1 MITYQST
8 RGSKRELSVEDVIL
22 SGVADDKGL
31 YLPNSTTL
39 ENLSNLTQEDL
50 SYEDFVKTIFI
61 SLDKNSAKYVEDLS
75 IYPGFENSP
84 EPVLKEIEENKYVME
99 LFHGPT
105 KSFKDYALQPLGAI
119 ANRRLDELDKRG
131 LVLVATSGD
140 TGSAA
145 IQAVKDSENIDVLKN
160 KPIKGYIQ
168 IIKIIIASFIAIIIF
183 AIITGQSVAYY
194 ISGLGALTAVLLLV
208 FQDTILSFVASVQ
221 IGQNDIIKIGDW
233 IEVPEFGADG
243 DVVDIA
249 LHTVKVQNWDKTITT
264 IPTSK
269 IVNTSVKN
277 WRAMSE
283 YGGRRIKR
291 SILIDISSI
300 KFLTAEETVELQK
313 LSPIKSYISEKNE
326 ELEEFNKLNSES
338 SNQLETRR
346 LTNIG
351 TFRAYVENYLKQSQ
365 NLNTDTMTFLVRQ
378 LPSSPEGVPIEIYTF
393 TNTTEWVAY
402 EKIQSDIFDHLF
414 AILPKFGLRV
424 FQSGVIEAVA
434 MKNLPFNQL
443 DE

>member
-1 MITYQST
+1 MDNLLNSDATT
-8 RGSKRELSVEDVIL
+8 ALIL
-22 SGVADDKGL
+22 LGILIV
-31 YLPNSTTL
+31 
-39 ENLSNLTQEDL
+39 
-50 SYEDFVKTIFI
+50 SYGILRSIFFPAVK
-61 SLDKNSAKYVEDLS
+61 K
-75 IYPGFENSP
+75 
-84 EPVLKEIEENKYVME
+84 
-99 LFHGPT
+99 
-105 KSFKDYALQPLGAI
+105 I
-119 ANRRLDELDKRG
+119 ANRTSTFIDDLFLDKKFLNRLSYVVVFIVFNILTATPEFSVDLFNNVIVSRLIDAAFALLVG
-131 LVLVATSGD
+131 LTILEVLSVFNK
-140 TGSAA
+140 
-145 IQAVKDSENIDVLKN
+145 ISEKIDVLKN
-160 KPIKGYIQ
+160 RPIKGYIQ
-168 IIKIIIASFIAIIIF
+168 ILKIIISAFVVIIIF
-183 AIITGQSVAYY
+183 AIVTGQSVAYY

-291 SILIDISSI
+291 SLLIDISSI
-300 KFLTAEETVELQK
+300 KFLTAKEISELEK
-313 LSPIKSYISEKNE
+313 LAPLKDYISFKNN
-326 ELEEFNKLNSES
+326 ELSEFNASIENPDNSI
-338 SNQLETRR
+338 ETRK

-351 TFRAYVENYLKQSQ
+351 TYRAYVESYLKQNS
-365 NLNTDTMTFLVRQ
+365 NLNTETMTFIVRQ
-378 LPSSPEGVPIEIYTF
+378 LPSSPEGVPLEIYTF
-393 TNTTEWVAY
+393 TNTTEWEAY

-424 FQSGVIEAVA
+424 FQNGLLEAVA
-434 MKNLPFNQL
+434 VKNLPFNQL

>member
-1 MITYQST
+1 MDNLLNSDATTALILLGILIVSYGILRSIFFPAVKKLANKTST
-8 RGSKRELSVEDVIL
+8 FIDDLFLDKKFLNRLSYVVVFIVFNILTATPEFSVDLFNNVIVSRLIDAAFALLVGLTILEVLSVFN
-22 SGVADDKGL
+22 K
-31 YLPNSTTL
+31 
-39 ENLSNLTQEDL
+39 
-50 SYEDFVKTIFI
+50 I
-61 SLDKNSAKYVEDLS
+61 SEK
-75 IYPGFENSP
+75 
-84 EPVLKEIEENKYVME
+84 
-99 LFHGPT
+99 
-105 KSFKDYALQPLGAI
+105 
-119 ANRRLDELDKRG
+119 
-131 LVLVATSGD
+131 
-140 TGSAA
+140 
-145 IQAVKDSENIDVLKN
+145 IDVLKN
-160 KPIKGYIQ
+160 RPIKGYIQ
-168 IIKIIIASFIAIIIF
+168 ILKIIISAFVVIIIF
-183 AIITGQSVAYY
+183 AIVTGQSVAYY

-291 SILIDISSI
+291 SLLIDISSI
-300 KFLTAEETVELQK
+300 KFLTAKEISELEK
-313 LSPIKSYISEKNE
+313 LAPLKDYISFKNN
-326 ELEEFNKLNSES
+326 ELSEFNASIENPDNSI
-338 SNQLETRR
+338 ETRK

-351 TFRAYVENYLKQSQ
+351 TYRAYVESYLKQNS
-365 NLNTDTMTFLVRQ
+365 NLNTETMTFIVRQ
-378 LPSSPEGVPIEIYTF
+378 LPSSPEGVPLEIYTF
-393 TNTTEWVAY
+393 TNTTEWEAY

-424 FQSGVIEAVA
+424 FQNGLLEAVA
-434 MKNLPFNQL
+434 VKNLPFNQL

>member
-1 MITYQST
+1 MDNLLNSEATTALILLGILIVTYGILRSIFFPAVKKLANRTST
-8 RGSKRELSVEDVIL
+8 FIDDLFLDKKFLNRLSYVIVFIIFNILTATPEFSIDLFNNVIVSRLIDAAFALLVGLTILEVLSVFN
-22 SGVADDKGL
+22 K
-31 YLPNSTTL
+31 
-39 ENLSNLTQEDL
+39 
-50 SYEDFVKTIFI
+50 I
-61 SLDKNSAKYVEDLS
+61 SEK
-75 IYPGFENSP
+75 
-84 EPVLKEIEENKYVME
+84 
-99 LFHGPT
+99 
-105 KSFKDYALQPLGAI
+105 
-119 ANRRLDELDKRG
+119 
-131 LVLVATSGD
+131 
-140 TGSAA
+140 
-145 IQAVKDSENIDVLKN
+145 IDVLKDR
-160 KPIKGYIQ
+160 PIKGYIQ
-168 IIKIIIASFIAIIIF
+168 ILKIIISAFVVIIIF
-183 AIITGQSVAYY
+183 AIVTGQSVAYY

-291 SILIDISSI
+291 SLLIDISSI
-300 KFLTAEETVELQK
+300 KFLTPKEISELEK
-313 LSPIKSYISEKNE
+313 LAPLKDYISFKNN
-326 ELEEFNKLNSES
+326 ELSEFNASIENPD
-338 SNQLETRR
+338 NNIETRK

-351 TFRAYVENYLKQSQ
+351 TYRAYIESYLKQNS
-365 NLNTDTMTFLVRQ
+365 NLNTETMTFLVRQ
-378 LPSSPEGVPIEIYTF
+378 LPSSPEGVPLEIYTF
-393 TNTTEWVAY
+393 TNTTEWEAY

-424 FQSGVIEAVA
+424 FQNGLLEAVA
-434 MKNLPFNQL
+434 VKNLPFNQL

>member
-1 MITYQST
+1 MDNLLNSDATT
-8 RGSKRELSVEDVIL
+8 ALIL
-22 SGVADDKGL
+22 LGILIV
-31 YLPNSTTL
+31 
-39 ENLSNLTQEDL
+39 
-50 SYEDFVKTIFI
+50 SYGILRSIFFPAVK
-61 SLDKNSAKYVEDLS
+61 K
-75 IYPGFENSP
+75 
-84 EPVLKEIEENKYVME
+84 
-99 LFHGPT
+99 
-105 KSFKDYALQPLGAI
+105 I
-119 ANRRLDELDKRG
+119 ANRTSTFIDDLFLDKKFLNRLSYVVVFIVFNILTATQEFSIDLFNNVIVSRLIDAAFALLVG
-131 LVLVATSGD
+131 LTILEVLSVFNK
-140 TGSAA
+140 
-145 IQAVKDSENIDVLKN
+145 ISEKIDVLKN
-160 KPIKGYIQ
+160 RPIKGYIQ
-168 IIKIIIASFIAIIIF
+168 ILKIIISAFVVIIIF
-183 AIITGQSVAYY
+183 AIVTGQSVAYY

-291 SILIDISSI
+291 SLLIDISSI
-300 KFLTAEETVELQK
+300 KFLTAKEISELEK
-313 LSPIKSYISEKNE
+313 LAPLKDYISFKNN
-326 ELEEFNKLNSES
+326 ELSEFNASIENPDNSI
-338 SNQLETRR
+338 ETRK

-351 TFRAYVENYLKQSQ
+351 TYRAYVESYLKQNS
-365 NLNTDTMTFLVRQ
+365 NLNTETMTFIVRQ
-378 LPSSPEGVPIEIYTF
+378 LPSSPEGVPLEIYTF
-393 TNTTEWVAY
+393 TNTTEWEAY

-424 FQSGVIEAVA
+424 FQNGLLEAVA
-434 MKNLPFNQL
+434 VKNLPFNQL

>member
-1 MITYQST
+1 MDNLLNSEATTTFILFGILIVSYGILRSIFFPAVKKLANRTST
-8 RGSKRELSVEDVIL
+8 FIDDLFLDKKFLNKLSYVAVFIIFNILTATPEFSIDLFKNVIVSRLIDAAFALLVGLTILEVLSVFN
-22 SGVADDKGL
+22 K
-31 YLPNSTTL
+31 
-39 ENLSNLTQEDL
+39 
-50 SYEDFVKTIFI
+50 I
-61 SLDKNSAKYVEDLS
+61 SEK
-75 IYPGFENSP
+75 
-84 EPVLKEIEENKYVME
+84 
-99 LFHGPT
+99 
-105 KSFKDYALQPLGAI
+105 
-119 ANRRLDELDKRG
+119 
-131 LVLVATSGD
+131 
-140 TGSAA
+140 
-145 IQAVKDSENIDVLKN
+145 IDVLKDR
-160 KPIKGYIQ
+160 PIKGYIQ
-168 IIKIIIASFIAIIIF
+168 ILKIIISAFVVIIIF
-183 AIITGQSVAYY
+183 AIVTGQSVAYY

-291 SILIDISSI
+291 SLLIDISSI
-300 KFLTAEETVELQK
+300 KFLTAKEISELEK
-313 LSPIKSYISEKNE
+313 LAPLKDYISFKNN
-326 ELEEFNKLNSES
+326 ELSEFNASIENTD
-338 SNQLETRR
+338 NNIETRK

-351 TFRAYVENYLKQSQ
+351 TYRAYVESYLKQNS
-365 NLNTDTMTFLVRQ
+365 NLNTETMTFLVRQ
-378 LPSSPEGVPIEIYTF
+378 LPSSPEGVPLEIYTF
-393 TNTTEWVAY
+393 TKTTEWEAY

-424 FQSGVIEAVA
+424 FQNGLLEAVA
-434 MKNLPFNQL
+434 VKNLPFNQL

>member
-1 MITYQST
+1 MFNLTTNDVKNLFILLGILLGVYIALRLLVFPTIKKLATKTSTYLDDLFLDKKFLNRFSY
-8 RGSKRELSVEDVIL
+8 VIVFVVFNFL
-22 SGVADDKGL
+22 RSA
-31 YLPNSTTL
+31 
-39 ENLSNLTQEDL
+39 EQFNLSFLESEIFTRLLDALFSLAVGLTVLELLTVLNKL
-50 SYEDFVKTIFI
+50 SE
-61 SLDKNSAKYVEDLS
+61 S
-75 IYPGFENSP
+75 IES
-84 EPVLKEIEENKYVME
+84 
-99 LFHGPT
+99 
-105 KSFKDYALQPLGAI
+105 
-119 ANRRLDELDKRG
+119 
-131 LVLVATSGD
+131 
-140 TGSAA
+140 
-145 IQAVKDSENIDVLKN
+145 LKN

-168 IIKIIIASFIAIIIF
+168 IVKIIVTSFIAIIVF
-183 AIITGQSVAYY
+183 AIVTGQSVAYY
-194 ISGLGALTAVLLLV
+194 ISGLGALTAVLLLI

-233 IEVPEFGADG
+233 IEVQEFGADG

-291 SILIDISSI
+291 SLLIDISSI
-300 KFLTAEETVELQK
+300 KFLNNTELKELEKIAPLKKYITSKIEEVDK
-313 LSPIKSYISEKNE
+313 FNNSISESDTSQE
-326 ELEEFNKLNSES
+326 I
-338 SNQLETRR
+338 RR

-351 TFRAYVENYLKQSQ
+351 TYRAYVESYLKQNS

-393 TNTTEWVAY
+393 TNTTEWVKY
-402 EKIQSDIFDHLF
+402 EQIQSDIFDHLF

-424 FQSGVIEAVA
+424 FQNGLLEAVA
-434 MKNLPFNQL
+434 MKNLPFNQI

>member
-1 MITYQST
+1 MFNLTTNDLTNLLILFGILLGVYFVLRIFIYPTTKKLASKTSTYMDDLFLDKKFLNRFSY
-8 RGSKRELSVEDVIL
+8 VIIFVIFNFL
-22 SGVADDKGL
+22 RSA
-31 YLPNSTTL
+31 
-39 ENLSNLTQEDL
+39 EQFNLSFLESEIFTRLLDALFSLAVGLTVLELLTVLNKL
-50 SYEDFVKTIFI
+50 SE
-61 SLDKNSAKYVEDLS
+61 S
-75 IYPGFENSP
+75 IES
-84 EPVLKEIEENKYVME
+84 
-99 LFHGPT
+99 
-105 KSFKDYALQPLGAI
+105 
-119 ANRRLDELDKRG
+119 
-131 LVLVATSGD
+131 
-140 TGSAA
+140 
-145 IQAVKDSENIDVLKN
+145 LKN
-160 KPIKGYIQ
+160 KPIKGYVQ
-168 IIKIIIASFIAIIIF
+168 IVKIIVTSFIAIIIF

-194 ISGLGALTAVLLLV
+194 ISGLGALTAVLLLI

-291 SILIDISSI
+291 SLLIDISSI
-300 KFLTAEETVELQK
+300 KFLNKTEL
-313 LSPIKSYISEKNE
+313 E
-326 ELEEFNKLNSES
+326 ELEKIAPLKKYITSKIEEVDRFNNSISES
-338 SNQLETRR
+338 DNSQEIRR

-351 TFRAYVENYLKQSQ
+351 TYRAYVESYLKQNS

-393 TNTTEWVAY
+393 TNTTEWVKY
-402 EKIQSDIFDHLF
+402 EQIQSDIFDHLF

-424 FQSGVIEAVA
+424 FQNGLLEAVA
-434 MKNLPFNQL
+434 MKNLPFNQI

>member
-1 MITYQST
+1 MFNLTTNDVTNLLVLLGILLGVYIALRLFVFPTIKKLASKTSTYLDDLFLDKKFLNKFSY
-8 RGSKRELSVEDVIL
+8 VIVFVVFNFL
-22 SGVADDKGL
+22 RSA
-31 YLPNSTTL
+31 
-39 ENLSNLTQEDL
+39 EQFNLSFLE
-50 SYEDFVKTIFI
+50 SEIFI
-61 SLDKNSAKYVEDLS
+61 RLLDALFSLAVGLTVLELLTVLNKLS
-75 IYPGFENSP
+75 ES
-84 EPVLKEIEENKYVME
+84 IE
-99 LFHGPT
+99 
-105 KSFKDYALQPLGAI
+105 S
-119 ANRRLDELDKRG
+119 
-131 LVLVATSGD
+131 
-140 TGSAA
+140 
-145 IQAVKDSENIDVLKN
+145 LKN
-160 KPIKGYIQ
+160 KPIKGYVQ
-168 IIKIIIASFIAIIIF
+168 IVKIIVTSFIAIIIF

-194 ISGLGALTAVLLLV
+194 ISGLGALTAVLLLI

-233 IEVPEFGADG
+233 IEVSEFGADG

-291 SILIDISSI
+291 SLLIDISSI
-300 KFLTAEETVELQK
+300 KFLNKTEL
-313 LSPIKSYISEKNE
+313 E
-326 ELEEFNKLNSES
+326 ELEEIAPLKKYITSKIEEVDKFNNSISGSDTSQEI
-338 SNQLETRR
+338 RR

-351 TFRAYVENYLKQSQ
+351 TYRAYVESYLKQNS

-393 TNTTEWVAY
+393 TNTTEWVKY
-402 EKIQSDIFDHLF
+402 EQIQSDIFDHLF

-424 FQSGVIEAVA
+424 FQTGLIEAVA
-434 MKNLPFNQL
+434 MKNLPFNQI

>member
-1 MITYQST
+1 MDNLINSDATTALILLGILIVSYGILRSIFFPAVKKLANRTST
-8 RGSKRELSVEDVIL
+8 FIDDLFLDKKFLNRLSYVVVFIVFNILTATPEFSIDLVSNVIVSRLIDAAFALLVGLTILEVLSVFN
-22 SGVADDKGL
+22 K
-31 YLPNSTTL
+31 
-39 ENLSNLTQEDL
+39 
-50 SYEDFVKTIFI
+50 I
-61 SLDKNSAKYVEDLS
+61 SEK
-75 IYPGFENSP
+75 
-84 EPVLKEIEENKYVME
+84 
-99 LFHGPT
+99 
-105 KSFKDYALQPLGAI
+105 
-119 ANRRLDELDKRG
+119 
-131 LVLVATSGD
+131 
-140 TGSAA
+140 
-145 IQAVKDSENIDVLKN
+145 IDVLKDR
-160 KPIKGYIQ
+160 PIKGYIQ
-168 IIKIIIASFIAIIIF
+168 ILKIIISAFVVIIIF
-183 AIITGQSVAYY
+183 AIVTGQSVAYY

-291 SILIDISSI
+291 SLLIDISSI
-300 KFLTAEETVELQK
+300 KFLTAKEISELEK
-313 LSPIKSYISEKNE
+313 LAPLKNYISFKNN
-326 ELEEFNKLNSES
+326 ELSEFNASIENPD
-338 SNQLETRR
+338 NNIETRK

-351 TFRAYVENYLKQSQ
+351 TYRAYVESYLKQNS
-365 NLNTDTMTFLVRQ
+365 NLNTETMTFLVRQ
-378 LPSSPEGVPIEIYTF
+378 LPSSPEGVPLEIYTF
-393 TNTTEWVAY
+393 TNTTEWEAY

-424 FQSGVIEAVA
+424 FQNGLLEAVA
-434 MKNLPFNQL
+434 VKNLPFNQL

>member
-1 MITYQST
+1 MFNLTTNDVTNLLILLGILLGVYIALRLFVFPTIKKLASKTSTYLDDLFLDKKFLNKFSY
-8 RGSKRELSVEDVIL
+8 VIVFVVFNFL
-22 SGVADDKGL
+22 RSA
-31 YLPNSTTL
+31 
-39 ENLSNLTQEDL
+39 EQFNLSFLE
-50 SYEDFVKTIFI
+50 SEIFI
-61 SLDKNSAKYVEDLS
+61 RLLDALFSLAVGLTVLELLTVLNKLS
-75 IYPGFENSP
+75 ES
-84 EPVLKEIEENKYVME
+84 IE
-99 LFHGPT
+99 
-105 KSFKDYALQPLGAI
+105 S
-119 ANRRLDELDKRG
+119 
-131 LVLVATSGD
+131 
-140 TGSAA
+140 
-145 IQAVKDSENIDVLKN
+145 LKN
-160 KPIKGYIQ
+160 KPIKGYVQ
-168 IIKIIIASFIAIIIF
+168 IVKIIVTSFIAIIIF

-194 ISGLGALTAVLLLV
+194 ISGLGALTAVLLLI

-233 IEVPEFGADG
+233 IEVSEFGADG

-291 SILIDISSI
+291 SLLIDISSI
-300 KFLTAEETVELQK
+300 KFLNKTEL
-313 LSPIKSYISEKNE
+313 E
-326 ELEEFNKLNSES
+326 ELEEIAPLKKYITSKIEEVDKFNNSISGSDTPQEI
-338 SNQLETRR
+338 RR

-351 TFRAYVENYLKQSQ
+351 TYRAYVESYLKQNS

-393 TNTTEWVAY
+393 TNTTEWVKY
-402 EKIQSDIFDHLF
+402 EQIQSDIFDHLF

-424 FQSGVIEAVA
+424 FQTGLIEAVA
-434 MKNLPFNQL
+434 MKNLPFNQI

>member
-1 MITYQST
+1 MDSLLNSEATTALILLGILIVTYGILRSIFFPTVKKLANRTST
-8 RGSKRELSVEDVIL
+8 FIDDLFLDKKFLNRLSYVILFIIFNILTATPEFNIDLFSNVIVSRLIDAAFALLVGLTILEVLSVFN
-22 SGVADDKGL
+22 K
-31 YLPNSTTL
+31 
-39 ENLSNLTQEDL
+39 
-50 SYEDFVKTIFI
+50 I
-61 SLDKNSAKYVEDLS
+61 SEK
-75 IYPGFENSP
+75 
-84 EPVLKEIEENKYVME
+84 
-99 LFHGPT
+99 
-105 KSFKDYALQPLGAI
+105 
-119 ANRRLDELDKRG
+119 
-131 LVLVATSGD
+131 
-140 TGSAA
+140 
-145 IQAVKDSENIDVLKN
+145 IDVLKDR
-160 KPIKGYIQ
+160 PIKGYIQ
-168 IIKIIIASFIAIIIF
+168 ILKIIISAFVVIIIF
-183 AIITGQSVAYY
+183 AIVTGQSVAYY

-291 SILIDISSI
+291 SLLIDISSI
-300 KFLTAEETVELQK
+300 KFLTAKEISELEK
-313 LSPIKSYISEKNE
+313 LAPLKDYISFKNN
-326 ELEEFNKLNSES
+326 ELSEFNASIENTD
-338 SNQLETRR
+338 NNIETRK
-346 LTNIG
+346 LTNVG
-351 TFRAYVENYLKQSQ
+351 TYRAYVESYLKQNS
-365 NLNTDTMTFLVRQ
+365 NLNTETMTFLVRQ
-378 LPSSPEGVPIEIYTF
+378 LPSSPEGVPLEIYTF
-393 TNTTEWVAY
+393 TNTTEWEAY

-424 FQSGVIEAVA
+424 FQNGLLEAVA
-434 MKNLPFNQL
+434 VKNLPFNQL

>member
-1 MITYQST
+1 MFNLTTNDITNLFVLFGILLGVYIALRLFVFPTIKKLASKTST
-8 RGSKRELSVEDVIL
+8 YLDDLFLDKKFLNRFSYVIVFVVFNFL
-22 SGVADDKGL
+22 KSA
-31 YLPNSTTL
+31 
-39 ENLSNLTQEDL
+39 EQFNLSFLESEIFTRLLDALFSLAVGLTVLELLTVLNKL
-50 SYEDFVKTIFI
+50 SE
-61 SLDKNSAKYVEDLS
+61 S
-75 IYPGFENSP
+75 IES
-84 EPVLKEIEENKYVME
+84 
-99 LFHGPT
+99 
-105 KSFKDYALQPLGAI
+105 
-119 ANRRLDELDKRG
+119 
-131 LVLVATSGD
+131 
-140 TGSAA
+140 
-145 IQAVKDSENIDVLKN
+145 LKN
-160 KPIKGYIQ
+160 KPIKGYVQ
-168 IIKIIIASFIAIIIF
+168 IVKIIVTSFIAIIIF
-183 AIITGQSVAYY
+183 AIVTGQSVAYY
-194 ISGLGALTAVLLLV
+194 ISGLGALTAVLLLI

-291 SILIDISSI
+291 SLLIDISSI
-300 KFLTAEETVELQK
+300 KFLN
-313 LSPIKSYISEKNE
+313 KNE
-326 ELEEFNKLNSES
+326 IEELVKLAPLKKYITSKIEEVDQYNSSIAES
-338 SNQLETRR
+338 DNSQEIRR

-351 TFRAYVENYLKQSQ
+351 TYRAYVENYLKQNS

-393 TNTTEWVAY
+393 TNTTEWVKY
-402 EKIQSDIFDHLF
+402 EQIQSDIFDHLF

-424 FQSGVIEAVA
+424 FQNGLLEAVA
-434 MKNLPFNQL
+434 MKNLPFNQI

>member
-1 MITYQST
+1 MFNLTTNDVTNLFVLFGILLGVYVALRLFVFPTIKKLASKTSTYLDDLFLDKKFLNRFSY
-8 RGSKRELSVEDVIL
+8 VIVFVVFNFL
-22 SGVADDKGL
+22 KSA
-31 YLPNSTTL
+31 
-39 ENLSNLTQEDL
+39 EQFNLSFLESEIFTRLLDALFSLAVGLTVLELLTVLNKL
-50 SYEDFVKTIFI
+50 SE
-61 SLDKNSAKYVEDLS
+61 S
-75 IYPGFENSP
+75 IES
-84 EPVLKEIEENKYVME
+84 
-99 LFHGPT
+99 
-105 KSFKDYALQPLGAI
+105 
-119 ANRRLDELDKRG
+119 
-131 LVLVATSGD
+131 
-140 TGSAA
+140 
-145 IQAVKDSENIDVLKN
+145 LKN
-160 KPIKGYIQ
+160 KPIKGYVQ
-168 IIKIIIASFIAIIIF
+168 IVKIIVTSFIAIIIF
-183 AIITGQSVAYY
+183 AIVTGQSVAYY
-194 ISGLGALTAVLLLV
+194 ISGLGALTAVLLLI

-291 SILIDISSI
+291 SLLIDISSI
-300 KFLTAEETVELQK
+300 KFLN
-313 LSPIKSYISEKNE
+313 KNE
-326 ELEEFNKLNSES
+326 IEELVKLAPLKKYITSKIEEVDQYNSSIAES
-338 SNQLETRR
+338 DNSQEIRR

-351 TFRAYVENYLKQSQ
+351 TYRAYVESYLKQNS
-365 NLNTDTMTFLVRQ
+365 NLNTETMTFLVRQ

-393 TNTTEWVAY
+393 TNTTEWVKY
-402 EKIQSDIFDHLF
+402 EQIQSDIFDHLF

-424 FQSGVIEAVA
+424 FQNGLLEAVA
-434 MKNLPFNQL
+434 MKNLPFNQI

>member
-1 MITYQST
+1 MFNLTTNDVTNLFVLLGILFGVYIALRLFVFPTIKKLASKTSTYLDDLFLDKKFLNRFSYVIVFVVFNFLQSA
-8 RGSKRELSVEDVIL
+8 EQF
-22 SGVADDKGL
+22 
-31 YLPNSTTL
+31 
-39 ENLSNLTQEDL
+39 NLSFLE
-50 SYEDFVKTIFI
+50 SEIFI
-61 SLDKNSAKYVEDLS
+61 RL
-75 IYPGFENSP
+75 
-84 EPVLKEIEENKYVME
+84 
-99 LFHGPT
+99 
-105 KSFKDYALQPLGAI
+105 LGALFSL
-119 ANRRLDELDKRG
+119 AVGLTVLEL
-131 LVLVATSGD
+131 LTVLN
-140 TGSAA
+140 
-145 IQAVKDSENIDVLKN
+145 KLSESIESLKN
-160 KPIKGYIQ
+160 KPIKGYVQ
-168 IIKIIIASFIAIIIF
+168 IVKIIVTSFIAIIIF
-183 AIITGQSVAYY
+183 AIVTGQSVAYY
-194 ISGLGALTAVLLLV
+194 ISGLGALTAVLLLI

-233 IEVPEFGADG
+233 IEVQEFGADG

-291 SILIDISSI
+291 SLLIDISSI
-300 KFLTAEETVELQK
+300 KFLN
-313 LSPIKSYISEKNE
+313 KNE
-326 ELEEFNKLNSES
+326 IEELVKLAPLKKYITSKIEEVDQYNNSIAES
-338 SNQLETRR
+338 NNSQEIRR

-351 TFRAYVENYLKQSQ
+351 TYRAYVESYLKQNS

-393 TNTTEWVAY
+393 TNTTEWVKY
-402 EKIQSDIFDHLF
+402 EQIQSDIFDHLF

-424 FQSGVIEAVA
+424 YQNGLLEAVA
-434 MKNLPFNQL
+434 MKNLPFNQI

>member
-1 MITYQST
+1 MDNLLNSEATTTLILLGILIVSYGILRSIFFPAVKKLANRTST
-8 RGSKRELSVEDVIL
+8 FIDDLFLDKKFLNRLSYVVVFIVFNILTATAEFSIDLFSNVIVSRLIDAAFALLVGLTILEVLSVFN
-22 SGVADDKGL
+22 K
-31 YLPNSTTL
+31 
-39 ENLSNLTQEDL
+39 
-50 SYEDFVKTIFI
+50 I
-61 SLDKNSAKYVEDLS
+61 SEK
-75 IYPGFENSP
+75 
-84 EPVLKEIEENKYVME
+84 
-99 LFHGPT
+99 
-105 KSFKDYALQPLGAI
+105 
-119 ANRRLDELDKRG
+119 
-131 LVLVATSGD
+131 
-140 TGSAA
+140 
-145 IQAVKDSENIDVLKN
+145 IDVLKDR
-160 KPIKGYIQ
+160 PIKGYIQ
-168 IIKIIIASFIAIIIF
+168 ILKIIISAFVVIIIF
-183 AIITGQSVAYY
+183 AIVTGQSVAYY

-291 SILIDISSI
+291 SLLIDISSI
-300 KFLTAEETVELQK
+300 KFLTPKEISELEK
-313 LSPIKSYISEKNE
+313 LAPLKEYISFKNN
-326 ELEEFNKLNSES
+326 ELSEFNASIENPD
-338 SNQLETRR
+338 NNIETRK

-351 TFRAYVENYLKQSQ
+351 TYRAYIESYLKQNS
-365 NLNTDTMTFLVRQ
+365 NLNTETMTFLVRQ
-378 LPSSPEGVPIEIYTF
+378 LPSSPEGVPLEIYTF
-393 TNTTEWVAY
+393 TNTTEWEAY

-424 FQSGVIEAVA
+424 FQNGLLEAVA
-434 MKNLPFNQL
+434 VKNLPFNQL

>member
-1 MITYQST
+1 MDNLLNSDATTALILLGILIVSYGILRSIFFPAVKKLANKTST
-8 RGSKRELSVEDVIL
+8 FIDDLFLDKKFLNRLSYVVVFIVFNILTATPEFSIDLVSNVIVSRLIDAAFALLVGLTILEVLSVFN
-22 SGVADDKGL
+22 K
-31 YLPNSTTL
+31 
-39 ENLSNLTQEDL
+39 
-50 SYEDFVKTIFI
+50 I
-61 SLDKNSAKYVEDLS
+61 SEK
-75 IYPGFENSP
+75 
-84 EPVLKEIEENKYVME
+84 
-99 LFHGPT
+99 
-105 KSFKDYALQPLGAI
+105 
-119 ANRRLDELDKRG
+119 
-131 LVLVATSGD
+131 
-140 TGSAA
+140 
-145 IQAVKDSENIDVLKN
+145 IDVLKDR
-160 KPIKGYIQ
+160 PIKGYIQ
-168 IIKIIIASFIAIIIF
+168 ILKIIISAFVVIIIF
-183 AIITGQSVAYY
+183 AIVTGQSVAYY

-291 SILIDISSI
+291 SLLIDISSI
-300 KFLTAEETVELQK
+300 KFLTAKEISELEK
-313 LSPIKSYISEKNE
+313 LAPLKDYISFKNN
-326 ELEEFNKLNSES
+326 ELSEFNASIENPD
-338 SNQLETRR
+338 NNIETRK

-351 TFRAYVENYLKQSQ
+351 TYRAYVESYLKQNS
-365 NLNTDTMTFLVRQ
+365 NLNTETMTFLVRQ
-378 LPSSPEGVPIEIYTF
+378 LPSSPEGVPLEIYTF
-393 TNTTEWVAY
+393 TNTTEWEAY

-424 FQSGVIEAVA
+424 FQNGLLEAVA
-434 MKNLPFNQL
+434 VKNLPFNQL

>member
-1 MITYQST
+1 MLNLTTNDVTNLFVLLGILFGVYIALRLFVFPTIKKLASKTSTYLDDLFLDKKFLNRFSY
-8 RGSKRELSVEDVIL
+8 VIVFVVFNFL
-22 SGVADDKGL
+22 RSA
-31 YLPNSTTL
+31 
-39 ENLSNLTQEDL
+39 EQFNLSFLESEIFTRLLDALFSLAVGLTVLELLTVLNKL
-50 SYEDFVKTIFI
+50 SE
-61 SLDKNSAKYVEDLS
+61 S
-75 IYPGFENSP
+75 IES
-84 EPVLKEIEENKYVME
+84 
-99 LFHGPT
+99 
-105 KSFKDYALQPLGAI
+105 
-119 ANRRLDELDKRG
+119 
-131 LVLVATSGD
+131 
-140 TGSAA
+140 
-145 IQAVKDSENIDVLKN
+145 LKN

-168 IIKIIIASFIAIIIF
+168 IVKIIVTSFIAIIVF
-183 AIITGQSVAYY
+183 AIVTGQSVAYY
-194 ISGLGALTAVLLLV
+194 ISGLGALTAVLLLI

-233 IEVPEFGADG
+233 IEVQEFGADG

-291 SILIDISSI
+291 SLLIDISSI
-300 KFLTAEETVELQK
+300 KFLNNTELKELEKIAPLKKYITSKIEEVDK
-313 LSPIKSYISEKNE
+313 FNNSISESDTSQE
-326 ELEEFNKLNSES
+326 I
-338 SNQLETRR
+338 RR

-351 TFRAYVENYLKQSQ
+351 TYRAYVESYLKQNS

-393 TNTTEWVAY
+393 TNTTEWVKY
-402 EKIQSDIFDHLF
+402 EQIQSDIFDHLF

-424 FQSGVIEAVA
+424 FQNGLLEAVA
-434 MKNLPFNQL
+434 MKNLPFNQI

>member
-1 MITYQST
+1 MFNLTTNDLTNLLILFGILLGVYFVLRIFIYPTTKKLASKTSTYMDDLFLDKKFLNRFSY
-8 RGSKRELSVEDVIL
+8 VIIFVIFNFL
-22 SGVADDKGL
+22 RSA
-31 YLPNSTTL
+31 
-39 ENLSNLTQEDL
+39 EQFNLSFLESEIFTRLLDALFSLAVGLTVLELLTVLNKL
-50 SYEDFVKTIFI
+50 SE
-61 SLDKNSAKYVEDLS
+61 S
-75 IYPGFENSP
+75 IES
-84 EPVLKEIEENKYVME
+84 
-99 LFHGPT
+99 
-105 KSFKDYALQPLGAI
+105 
-119 ANRRLDELDKRG
+119 
-131 LVLVATSGD
+131 
-140 TGSAA
+140 
-145 IQAVKDSENIDVLKN
+145 LKN
-160 KPIKGYIQ
+160 KPIKGYVQ
-168 IIKIIIASFIAIIIF
+168 IVKIIVTSFIAIIIF

-194 ISGLGALTAVLLLV
+194 ISGLGALTAVLLLI

-249 LHTVKVQNWDKTITT
+249 LHTVKVQNFDKTITT

-291 SILIDISSI
+291 SLLIDISSI
-300 KFLTAEETVELQK
+300 KFLNKTEL
-313 LSPIKSYISEKNE
+313 E
-326 ELEEFNKLNSES
+326 ELEKIAPLKKYITSKIEEVDKFNNSISES
-338 SNQLETRR
+338 DASQEIRR

-351 TFRAYVENYLKQSQ
+351 TYRAYVENYLKQNS

-393 TNTTEWVAY
+393 TNTTEWVKY
-402 EKIQSDIFDHLF
+402 EQIQSDIFDHLF

-424 FQSGVIEAVA
+424 FQNGLLEAVA
-434 MKNLPFNQL
+434 MKNLPFNQI

>member
-1 MITYQST
+1 MFNLTTNELTNLLILFGILLGVYFVLRVFIYPTVKKLASKTSTYMDDLFLDKKFLNRFSY
-8 RGSKRELSVEDVIL
+8 VIIFVIFNFL
-22 SGVADDKGL
+22 RSA
-31 YLPNSTTL
+31 
-39 ENLSNLTQEDL
+39 EQFNLSFLE
-50 SYEDFVKTIFI
+50 S
-61 SLDKNSAKYVEDLS
+61 
-75 IYPGFENSP
+75 
-84 EPVLKEIEENKYVME
+84 E
-99 LFHGPT
+99 LFT
-105 KSFKDYALQPLGAI
+105 RLLDALFSLAVG
-119 ANRRLDELDKRG
+119 LTVLEL
-131 LVLVATSGD
+131 LTVLN
-140 TGSAA
+140 
-145 IQAVKDSENIDVLKN
+145 KLSESIESLKN
-160 KPIKGYIQ
+160 KPIKGYVQ
-168 IIKIIIASFIAIIIF
+168 IVKIIITSFIAIIIF

-194 ISGLGALTAVLLLV
+194 ISGLGALTAVLLLI

-291 SILIDISSI
+291 SLLIDISSI
-300 KFLTAEETVELQK
+300 KFLNKTEL
-313 LSPIKSYISEKNE
+313 E
-326 ELEEFNKLNSES
+326 ELEKIAPLKKYITSKIEEVDKFNNSISES
-338 SNQLETRR
+338 DASQEIRR

-351 TFRAYVENYLKQSQ
+351 TYRAYVESYLKQNS

-393 TNTTEWVAY
+393 TNTTEWVKY
-402 EKIQSDIFDHLF
+402 EQIQSDIFDHLF

-424 FQSGVIEAVA
+424 FQNSLLEAVA
-434 MKNLPFNQL
+434 MKNLPFNQI

>member
-1 MITYQST
+1 MFNLTTNDVTNLFVLFGILLGVYIALRLFVFPTIKKLASKTSTYLDDLFLDKKFLNRFSY
-8 RGSKRELSVEDVIL
+8 VIVFVVFNFL
-22 SGVADDKGL
+22 KSA
-31 YLPNSTTL
+31 
-39 ENLSNLTQEDL
+39 EQFNLSFLESEIFTRLLDALFSLAVGLTVLELLTVLNKL
-50 SYEDFVKTIFI
+50 SE
-61 SLDKNSAKYVEDLS
+61 S
-75 IYPGFENSP
+75 IES
-84 EPVLKEIEENKYVME
+84 
-99 LFHGPT
+99 
-105 KSFKDYALQPLGAI
+105 
-119 ANRRLDELDKRG
+119 
-131 LVLVATSGD
+131 
-140 TGSAA
+140 
-145 IQAVKDSENIDVLKN
+145 LKN
-160 KPIKGYIQ
+160 KPIKGYVQ
-168 IIKIIIASFIAIIIF
+168 IVKIIVTSFIAIIIF
-183 AIITGQSVAYY
+183 AIVTGQSVAYY
-194 ISGLGALTAVLLLV
+194 ISGLGALTAVLLLI

-291 SILIDISSI
+291 SLLIDISSI
-300 KFLTAEETVELQK
+300 KFLN
-313 LSPIKSYISEKNE
+313 KNE
-326 ELEEFNKLNSES
+326 IEELVKLAPLKKYITSKIEEVDQYNSSIAES
-338 SNQLETRR
+338 DNSQEIRR

-351 TFRAYVENYLKQSQ
+351 TYRAYVENYLKQNS
-365 NLNTDTMTFLVRQ
+365 NLNTETMTFLVRQ

-393 TNTTEWVAY
+393 TNTTEWVKY
-402 EKIQSDIFDHLF
+402 EQIQSDIFDHLF

-424 FQSGVIEAVA
+424 FQNGLLEAVA
-434 MKNLPFNQL
+434 MKNLPFNQI

>member
-1 MITYQST
+1 MFNLTTNDVTNLFVLLGILLGVYIALRLFVFPTIKKLASKTSTYLDDLFLDKKFLNRFSYVIVFVVFNFLQSA
-8 RGSKRELSVEDVIL
+8 EQF
-22 SGVADDKGL
+22 
-31 YLPNSTTL
+31 
-39 ENLSNLTQEDL
+39 NLSFLE
-50 SYEDFVKTIFI
+50 SEIFI
-61 SLDKNSAKYVEDLS
+61 RLLDALFSLAVGLTVLELLTVLNKLS
-75 IYPGFENSP
+75 ES
-84 EPVLKEIEENKYVME
+84 IE
-99 LFHGPT
+99 
-105 KSFKDYALQPLGAI
+105 S
-119 ANRRLDELDKRG
+119 
-131 LVLVATSGD
+131 
-140 TGSAA
+140 
-145 IQAVKDSENIDVLKN
+145 LKN
-160 KPIKGYIQ
+160 KPIKGYVQ
-168 IIKIIIASFIAIIIF
+168 IVKIIVTSFIAIIIF
-183 AIITGQSVAYY
+183 AIVTGQSVAYY
-194 ISGLGALTAVLLLV
+194 ISGLGALTAVLLLI

-233 IEVPEFGADG
+233 IEVQEFGADG

-291 SILIDISSI
+291 SLLIDISSI
-300 KFLTAEETVELQK
+300 KFLN
-313 LSPIKSYISEKNE
+313 KNE
-326 ELEEFNKLNSES
+326 IEELVKLAPLKKYITSKIEEVDQYNNSIAES
-338 SNQLETRR
+338 NNSQEIRR

-351 TFRAYVENYLKQSQ
+351 TYRAYVESYLKQNS

-393 TNTTEWVAY
+393 TNTTEWVKY
-402 EKIQSDIFDHLF
+402 EQIQSDIFDHLF

-424 FQSGVIEAVA
+424 YQNGLLEAVA
-434 MKNLPFNQL
+434 MKNLPFNQI

>member
-1 MITYQST
+1 MFNLTTNDLTNLLILFGILLGVYFVLRIFIYPTTKKLASKTSTYLDDLFLDKKFLNRFSY
-8 RGSKRELSVEDVIL
+8 VIIFVIFNFL
-22 SGVADDKGL
+22 RSA
-31 YLPNSTTL
+31 
-39 ENLSNLTQEDL
+39 EQFNLSFLESEIFTRLLDALFSLAVGLTVLELLTVLNKL
-50 SYEDFVKTIFI
+50 SE
-61 SLDKNSAKYVEDLS
+61 S
-75 IYPGFENSP
+75 IES
-84 EPVLKEIEENKYVME
+84 
-99 LFHGPT
+99 
-105 KSFKDYALQPLGAI
+105 
-119 ANRRLDELDKRG
+119 
-131 LVLVATSGD
+131 
-140 TGSAA
+140 
-145 IQAVKDSENIDVLKN
+145 LKN
-160 KPIKGYIQ
+160 KPIKGYVQ
-168 IIKIIIASFIAIIIF
+168 IVKIIVASFIAIIIF

-194 ISGLGALTAVLLLV
+194 ISGLGALTAVLLLI

-291 SILIDISSI
+291 SLLIDISSI
-300 KFLTAEETVELQK
+300 KFLNKTEL
-313 LSPIKSYISEKNE
+313 E
-326 ELEEFNKLNSES
+326 ELEKIAPLKKYITSKIEEVDKFNNSISES
-338 SNQLETRR
+338 DGSQEIRR

-351 TFRAYVENYLKQSQ
+351 TYRAYVESYLKQNS

-393 TNTTEWVAY
+393 TNTTEWVKY
-402 EKIQSDIFDHLF
+402 EQIQSDIFDHLF

-424 FQSGVIEAVA
+424 FQNGLLEAVA
-434 MKNLPFNQL
+434 MKNLPFNQI

>member
-1 MITYQST
+1 MFNLTTNDLTNLLILFGILLGVYFVLRIFIYPTTKKLASKTSTYMDDLFLDKKFLNRFSY
-8 RGSKRELSVEDVIL
+8 VIIFVIFNFL
-22 SGVADDKGL
+22 RSA
-31 YLPNSTTL
+31 
-39 ENLSNLTQEDL
+39 EQFNLSFLESEIFTRLLDALFSLAVGLTVLELLTVLNKL
-50 SYEDFVKTIFI
+50 SE
-61 SLDKNSAKYVEDLS
+61 S
-75 IYPGFENSP
+75 IES
-84 EPVLKEIEENKYVME
+84 
-99 LFHGPT
+99 
-105 KSFKDYALQPLGAI
+105 
-119 ANRRLDELDKRG
+119 
-131 LVLVATSGD
+131 
-140 TGSAA
+140 
-145 IQAVKDSENIDVLKN
+145 LKN
-160 KPIKGYIQ
+160 KPIKGYVQ
-168 IIKIIIASFIAIIIF
+168 IVKIIVTSFIAIIIF

-194 ISGLGALTAVLLLV
+194 ISGLGALTAVLLLI

-291 SILIDISSI
+291 SLLIDISSI
-300 KFLTAEETVELQK
+300 KFLNKTEL
-313 LSPIKSYISEKNE
+313 E
-326 ELEEFNKLNSES
+326 ELEKIAPLKKYITSKIEEVEKFNNSISES
-338 SNQLETRR
+338 DASQEIRR

-351 TFRAYVENYLKQSQ
+351 TYRAYVESYLKQNS

-393 TNTTEWVAY
+393 TNTTEWVKY
-402 EKIQSDIFDHLF
+402 EQIQSDIFDHLF

-424 FQSGVIEAVA
+424 FQNGLLEAVA
-434 MKNLPFNQL
+434 MKNLPFNQI

>member
-1 MITYQST
+1 MLNLTTNDVTNLFVLLGILLGVYIALRLFVFPTIKKLASKTSTYLDDLFLDKKFLNRFSYVIVFVVFNFLQSA
-8 RGSKRELSVEDVIL
+8 EQF
-22 SGVADDKGL
+22 
-31 YLPNSTTL
+31 
-39 ENLSNLTQEDL
+39 NLSFLE
-50 SYEDFVKTIFI
+50 SEIFI
-61 SLDKNSAKYVEDLS
+61 RLLDALFSLAVGLTVLELLTVLNKLS
-75 IYPGFENSP
+75 ES
-84 EPVLKEIEENKYVME
+84 IE
-99 LFHGPT
+99 
-105 KSFKDYALQPLGAI
+105 S
-119 ANRRLDELDKRG
+119 
-131 LVLVATSGD
+131 
-140 TGSAA
+140 
-145 IQAVKDSENIDVLKN
+145 LKN
-160 KPIKGYIQ
+160 KPIKGYVQ
-168 IIKIIIASFIAIIIF
+168 IVKIIVTSFIAIIIF
-183 AIITGQSVAYY
+183 AIVTGQSVAYY
-194 ISGLGALTAVLLLV
+194 ISGLGALTAVLLLI

-233 IEVPEFGADG
+233 IEVQEFGADG

-291 SILIDISSI
+291 SLLIDISSI
-300 KFLTAEETVELQK
+300 KFLN
-313 LSPIKSYISEKNE
+313 KNE
-326 ELEEFNKLNSES
+326 IEELVKLAPLKKYITSKIKEVDQYNSSIAES
-338 SNQLETRR
+338 NNSQEIRR

-351 TFRAYVENYLKQSQ
+351 TYRAYVESYLKQNS

-393 TNTTEWVAY
+393 TNTTEWVKY
-402 EKIQSDIFDHLF
+402 EQIQSDIFDHLF

-424 FQSGVIEAVA
+424 YQNGLLEAVA
-434 MKNLPFNQL
+434 MKNLPFNQI

>member
-1 MITYQST
+1 MNNFSTSEITSLAVIFGILIITYIVLRSILFPTIKKVAKKTST
-8 RGSKRELSVEDVIL
+8 FIDDLFLEKKFLNRLSYVVVLVVFTFLTSSPRFSLEIFSNPIISRVIDSLFALFVGLTILEMLSV
-22 SGVADDKGL
+22 
-31 YLPNSTTL
+31 
-39 ENLSNLTQEDL
+39 
-50 SYEDFVKTIFI
+50 F
-61 SLDKNSAKYVEDLS
+61 
-75 IYPGFENSP
+75 
-84 EPVLKEIEENKYVME
+84 NK
-99 LFHGPT
+99 
-105 KSFKDYALQPLGAI
+105 I
-119 ANRRLDELDKRG
+119 
-131 LVLVATSGD
+131 
-140 TGSAA
+140 
-145 IQAVKDSENIDVLKN
+145 SENIDVLKN

-168 IIKIIIASFIAIIIF
+168 ILKIIISSFIAIIIF

-233 IEVPEFGADG
+233 VEVPEFGADG

-249 LHTVKVQNWDKTITT
+249 LHTVKIQNWDKTITT

-277 WRAMSE
+277 WRGMSDH
-283 YGGRRIKR
+283 GGRRIKR
-291 SILIDISSI
+291 SLLIDISSI
-300 KFLTAEETVELQK
+300 KFLTKAEISNLEK
-313 LSPIKSYISEKNE
+313 LSPINSYILEKTKE
-326 ELEEFNKLNSES
+326 VDEFNKSNHNSD
-338 SNQLETRR
+338 NPLEVRK

-351 TFRAYVENYLKQSQ
+351 TYRAYVENYLQQ
-365 NLNTDTMTFLVRQ
+365 NINLNTESMTFLVRQ
-378 LPSSPEGVPIEIYTF
+378 LPSSSEGVPIEIYTF
-393 TNTTEWVAY
+393 TNTTEWVDY

-424 FQSGVIEAVA
+424 FQSGVLEAVA

>member
-1 MITYQST
+1 MFNLTTNDVTNLLILLGILLGVYIALRLFVFPTIKKLASKTSTYLDDLFLDKKFLNKFSY
-8 RGSKRELSVEDVIL
+8 VIVFVVFNFL
-22 SGVADDKGL
+22 RSA
-31 YLPNSTTL
+31 
-39 ENLSNLTQEDL
+39 EQFNLSFLE
-50 SYEDFVKTIFI
+50 SEIFI
-61 SLDKNSAKYVEDLS
+61 RLLDALFSLAVGLTVLELLTVLNKLS
-75 IYPGFENSP
+75 ES
-84 EPVLKEIEENKYVME
+84 IE
-99 LFHGPT
+99 
-105 KSFKDYALQPLGAI
+105 S
-119 ANRRLDELDKRG
+119 
-131 LVLVATSGD
+131 
-140 TGSAA
+140 
-145 IQAVKDSENIDVLKN
+145 LKN
-160 KPIKGYIQ
+160 KPIKGYVQ
-168 IIKIIIASFIAIIIF
+168 IVKIIVTSFIAIIIF

-194 ISGLGALTAVLLLV
+194 ISGLGALTAVLLLI

-233 IEVPEFGADG
+233 IEVSEFGADG

-291 SILIDISSI
+291 SLLIDISSI
-300 KFLTAEETVELQK
+300 KFLNKTEL
-313 LSPIKSYISEKNE
+313 E
-326 ELEEFNKLNSES
+326 ELEKIAPLKKYITSKIEEVDKFNNSISGSDTSQEI
-338 SNQLETRR
+338 RR

-351 TFRAYVENYLKQSQ
+351 TYRAYVESYLKQNS

-393 TNTTEWVAY
+393 TNTTEWVKY
-402 EKIQSDIFDHLF
+402 EQIQSDIFDHLF

-424 FQSGVIEAVA
+424 FQTGLIEAVA
-434 MKNLPFNQL
+434 MKNLPFNQI

>member
-1 MITYQST
+1 MFNLTTNDLTNLLILFGILLGVYFILRIFIYPTTKKLASKTSTYMDDLFLDKKFLNRFSY
-8 RGSKRELSVEDVIL
+8 VIIFVIFNFL
-22 SGVADDKGL
+22 RSA
-31 YLPNSTTL
+31 
-39 ENLSNLTQEDL
+39 EQFNLSFLESEIFTRLLDALFSLAVGLTVLELLTVLNKL
-50 SYEDFVKTIFI
+50 SE
-61 SLDKNSAKYVEDLS
+61 S
-75 IYPGFENSP
+75 IES
-84 EPVLKEIEENKYVME
+84 
-99 LFHGPT
+99 
-105 KSFKDYALQPLGAI
+105 
-119 ANRRLDELDKRG
+119 
-131 LVLVATSGD
+131 
-140 TGSAA
+140 
-145 IQAVKDSENIDVLKN
+145 LKN
-160 KPIKGYIQ
+160 KPIKGYVQ
-168 IIKIIIASFIAIIIF
+168 IVKIIVTSFIAIIIF

-194 ISGLGALTAVLLLV
+194 ISGLGALTAVLLLI

-291 SILIDISSI
+291 SLLIDISSI
-300 KFLTAEETVELQK
+300 KFLNKTEL
-313 LSPIKSYISEKNE
+313 E
-326 ELEEFNKLNSES
+326 ELEKIAPLKKYITSKIEEVDKFNNSISES
-338 SNQLETRR
+338 DTSQEIRR

-351 TFRAYVENYLKQSQ
+351 TYRAYVESYLKQNS

-393 TNTTEWVAY
+393 TNTTEWVKY
-402 EKIQSDIFDHLF
+402 EQIQSDIFDHLF

-424 FQSGVIEAVA
+424 FQNGLLEAVA
-434 MKNLPFNQL
+434 MKNLPFNQI

>member
-1 MITYQST
+1 MFNLTTNDLTNLLILFGILLGVYFVLRIFIYPTTKKLASKTSTYMDDLFLDKKFLNRFSY
-8 RGSKRELSVEDVIL
+8 VIIFVIFNFL
-22 SGVADDKGL
+22 RSA
-31 YLPNSTTL
+31 
-39 ENLSNLTQEDL
+39 EQFNLSFLESEIFTRLLDALFSLAVGLTVLELLTVLNKL
-50 SYEDFVKTIFI
+50 SE
-61 SLDKNSAKYVEDLS
+61 S
-75 IYPGFENSP
+75 IES
-84 EPVLKEIEENKYVME
+84 
-99 LFHGPT
+99 
-105 KSFKDYALQPLGAI
+105 
-119 ANRRLDELDKRG
+119 
-131 LVLVATSGD
+131 
-140 TGSAA
+140 
-145 IQAVKDSENIDVLKN
+145 LKN
-160 KPIKGYIQ
+160 KPIKGYVQ
-168 IIKIIIASFIAIIIF
+168 IVKIIVTSFIAIIIF

-194 ISGLGALTAVLLLV
+194 ISGLGALTAVLLLI

-291 SILIDISSI
+291 SLLIDISSI
-300 KFLTAEETVELQK
+300 KFLNKTEL
-313 LSPIKSYISEKNE
+313 E
-326 ELEEFNKLNSES
+326 ELEKIAPLKKYITSKIEEVDKFNNSISES
-338 SNQLETRR
+338 DASQEIRR

-351 TFRAYVENYLKQSQ
+351 TFRAYVESYLKQNS
-365 NLNTDTMTFLVRQ
+365 NLNTDNMTFLVRQ

-393 TNTTEWVAY
+393 TNTTEWVKY
-402 EKIQSDIFDHLF
+402 EQIQSDIFDHLF

-424 FQSGVIEAVA
+424 FQNGLLEAVA
-434 MKNLPFNQL
+434 MKNLPFNQI

>member
-1 MITYQST
+1 MFNLTTNDVTNLFVLFGILLGVYIALRLFVFPTIKKLASKTSTYLDDLFLDKKFLNRFSY
-8 RGSKRELSVEDVIL
+8 VIVFVVFNFL
-22 SGVADDKGL
+22 KSA
-31 YLPNSTTL
+31 
-39 ENLSNLTQEDL
+39 EQFNLSFLESEIFTRLLDALFSLAVGLTVLELLTVLNKL
-50 SYEDFVKTIFI
+50 SE
-61 SLDKNSAKYVEDLS
+61 S
-75 IYPGFENSP
+75 IES
-84 EPVLKEIEENKYVME
+84 
-99 LFHGPT
+99 
-105 KSFKDYALQPLGAI
+105 
-119 ANRRLDELDKRG
+119 
-131 LVLVATSGD
+131 
-140 TGSAA
+140 
-145 IQAVKDSENIDVLKN
+145 LKN
-160 KPIKGYIQ
+160 KPIKGYVQ
-168 IIKIIIASFIAIIIF
+168 IVKIIVTSFIAIIIF
-183 AIITGQSVAYY
+183 AIVTGQSVAYY
-194 ISGLGALTAVLLLV
+194 ISGLGALTAVLLLI

-291 SILIDISSI
+291 SLLIDISSI
-300 KFLTAEETVELQK
+300 KFLN
-313 LSPIKSYISEKNE
+313 KNE
-326 ELEEFNKLNSES
+326 IEELVKLAPLKKYITSKIEEVDQYNSSIAES
-338 SNQLETRR
+338 DNSQEIRR

-351 TFRAYVENYLKQSQ
+351 TYRAYVENYLKQNS

-393 TNTTEWVAY
+393 TNTTEWVKY
-402 EKIQSDIFDHLF
+402 EQIQSDIFDHLF

-424 FQSGVIEAVA
+424 FQNGLLEAVA
-434 MKNLPFNQL
+434 MKNLPFNQI